1 MDKYLCKECNQ
12 YIDISNKETHDMYCL
27 NSLKQSEYDSL
38 IPCELCNE
46 FIDFDSYSDHI
57 RECRR
62 APMSNDD
69 FMNFLNILPNY
80 INRQPGLSNITG
92 NSRETPEVNTGETPD
107 ENTGE
112 PPDENTGETPD
123 ENTGETPDE
132 NTGETPDEN
141 IGEPPDGNDDN
152 NPDLLNPESLLELL
166 VNTFNSTN
174 DDNFSLLFSPLQTNY
189 NIPLNIP
196 LNNLESNMDNYETLT
211 NLVNEVGNVNVGLD
225 DINKYTEIKSE
236 KMKCPICSQDTE
248 FIRETSCKHKFCMSC
263 INEWCKEHKNCPIC
277 MQELQ
282 KI

>member
-57 RECRR
+57 KECRR

-92 NSRETPEVNTGETPD
+92 NSRETPEGNTSETP
-107 ENTGE
+107 EGNTV
-112 PPDENTGETPD
+112 ETP
-123 ENTGETPDE
+123 EGNTSETPE
-132 NTGETPDEN
+132 GNNVETPE
-141 IGEPPDGNDDN
+141 GNESN
-152 NPDLLNPESLLELL
+152 TNLNPDLLNPENLLELL

-174 DDNFSLLFSPLQTNY
+174 DENFSLLFTPLQTNY

-211 NLVNEVGNVNVGLD
+211 NLVNQVGNVNVGVD